1 MGPPLFLSLTDLFS
15 FLFEVLAET
24 TPISGAL
31 PHNVLQ
37 LTPLYNIWRRQR
49 GFMCFCKRLYFID
62 FSFQLFIFLD
72 FLCHTPACLGYAG
85 FSDAEMVANIF

>member
-1 MGPPLFLSLTDLFS
+1 MGLQLKTFLLVYKKYPYT
-15 FLFEVLAET
+15 EVLAET

-49 GFMCFCKRLYFID
+49 GFMCFCKRLYCVIIAD
-62 FSFQLFIFLD
+62 
-72 FLCHTPACLGYAG
+72 T
-85 FSDAEMVANIF
+85 NIALSLYLTGE